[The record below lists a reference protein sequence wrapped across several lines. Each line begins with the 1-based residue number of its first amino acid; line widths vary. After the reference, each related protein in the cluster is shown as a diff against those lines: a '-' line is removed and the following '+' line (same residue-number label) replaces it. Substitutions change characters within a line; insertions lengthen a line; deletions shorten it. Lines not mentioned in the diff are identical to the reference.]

1 MHVEFTDCF
10 DNLFYDKSPKRL
22 KACLVAKLTAMQD
35 CAKQVAKRREMHEK
49 DQNHKMLKL
58 DEQRDDRSK
67 SDEKWKSESSVQK
80 TFSMKL
86 EQDEYKIKVLT
97 LEDLDE

>member
-1 MHVEFTDCF
+1 
-10 DNLFYDKSPKRL
+10 
-22 KACLVAKLTAMQD
+22 
-35 CAKQVAKRREMHEK
+35 
-49 DQNHKMLKL
+49 MLKL